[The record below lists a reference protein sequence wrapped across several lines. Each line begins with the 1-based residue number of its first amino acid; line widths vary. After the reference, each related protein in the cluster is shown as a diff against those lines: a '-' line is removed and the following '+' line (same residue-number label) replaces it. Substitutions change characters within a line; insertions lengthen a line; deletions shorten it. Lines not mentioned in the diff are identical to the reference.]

1 MFFLFL
7 KLQMAPALNVIE
19 IPALIPNRIVKKIV
33 FAESGLSIAK
43 PLSIEGGLF
52 IPCENIAGFRFGIK
66 DMHFFNMTFCRRFFI
81 EVKDY
86 QNKIYRIK
94 LNSYYGLKRE
104 AYYRVWA
111 ESLDLFWD
119 FYMESQLN
127 FYTELFNIQQTFELS
142 GVTFHTDGISWDE
155 DNKLKWNE
163 IAVSSYQTHF
173 VIHHVE
179 DLSQTKCCVFS
190 IHWNAV
196 VLQTLLKDII
206 KQPIKARKSSWL

>member
-1 MFFLFL
+1 
-7 KLQMAPALNVIE
+7 MAHPLNIIE
-19 IPALIPNRIVKKIV
+19 IPALIPNRVVKKIV
-33 FAESGLSIAK
+33 FAESGLSIEK
-43 PLSIEGGLF
+43 PFNLDGGLF

-66 DMHFFNMTFCRRFFI
+66 DMHVFNLSFCRRYFI
-81 EVKDY
+81 EVRDY
-86 QNKIYRIK
+86 QNKIFRIK

-104 AYYRVWA
+104 AYYKVWA
-111 ESLDLFWD
+111 EALDHFWD

-127 FYTELFNIQQTFELS
+127 FYMELFNIQQTFELS
-142 GVTFHTDGISWDE
+142 GVTFHSDGISWDE
-155 DNKLKWNE
+155 DNKLNWNE

-179 DLSQTKCCVFS
+179 DLSLSKCCVFS

-196 VLQTLLKDII
+196 VLQSLLKEII